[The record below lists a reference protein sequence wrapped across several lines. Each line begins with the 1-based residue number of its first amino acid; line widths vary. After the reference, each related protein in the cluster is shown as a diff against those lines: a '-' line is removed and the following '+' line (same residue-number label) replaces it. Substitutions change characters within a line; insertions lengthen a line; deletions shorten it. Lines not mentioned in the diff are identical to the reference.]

1 MAYQAKVWYFAYGSN
16 LNVDQMRK
24 LVGQWALSKRAIA
37 RNFKLVFNVYS
48 KQRKGYIV
56 NMQESPHFED
66 VVPGVVYHLTLEQL
80 HALQEFDGI
89 PPTDIPVEL
98 EDGNEI
104 SHAKAFIWK
113 SAEKEDHLPAKE
125 YLRTIE
131 QGLVQHGYPEA
142 RARSILA
149 RFEKSAQAGK

>member
-24 LVGQWALSKRAIA
+24 LVGQWALSKRAVA

-56 NMQESPHFED
+56 NMLESANFED
-66 VVPGVVYHLTLEQL
+66 IVPGVVYHLTQEQL
-80 HALQEFDGI
+80 HALQKFDGI
-89 PPTDIPVEL
+89 PPTDIRVEL

-104 SHAKAFIWK
+104 SHAEAFIWK
-113 SAEKEDHLPAKE
+113 TAEKDHLPAKE

-142 RARSILA
+142 RARNILA
-149 RFEKSAQAGK
+149 RFEKGAQAVK

>member
-24 LVGQWALSKRAIA
+24 LVGQWALSKRAVA
-37 RNFKLVFNVYS
+37 RNFKLIFNVYS

-56 NMQESPHFED
+56 NMQPSANFED
-66 VVPGVVYHLTLEQL
+66 IVPGVVYHLTLEQL
-80 HALQEFDGI
+80 NALQKFDGI
-89 PPTDIPVEL
+89 PPTDIPLEL

-113 SAEKEDHLPAKE
+113 TEEKDHLPARE

-131 QGLVQHGYPEA
+131 LGLVQHGYPEA

-149 RFEKSAQAGK
+149 RFEKGVQAAK